1 MKVARISLAD
11 KMTSYLLGKIAY
23 HEANLEVYFNNPAGI
38 GEHPDILQAIE
49 SELGKLA
56 EYQEKL
62 STLENLEVNVW

>member
-1 MKVARISLAD
+1 MVKASLLD
-11 KMTSYLLGKIAY
+11 KMSAYLSGKIAY

-62 STLENLEVNVW
+62 VALENLNVTEW

>member
-1 MKVARISLAD
+1 MKLMQ
-11 KMTSYLLGKIAY
+11 KMAVYLQGKIAY

-62 STLENLEVNVW
+62 TTLENLEINVW